1 MDAKG
6 SPFLTS
12 PFAQD
17 IYRMESFYLKLFL
30 GGLLLALL
38 LGVYS
43 FVVYFFRLAF
53 LGIAVSHAVLAG
65 LALGIFF
72 HIDPTLS
79 ALLFSLLVGWLIAFL
94 KRKTGLTEDAS
105 IGIVLALSMAAGVIL
120 IYLSGYQG
128 NLLSYLFGSILTLS
142 WTDIGALFVLFLLTV
157 FFFSKNLEK
166 ILFLCFDE
174 ETAYSSG
181 IRTGLLY
188 YTLVGFLS
196 LLITYTAKLVGIIL
210 THAMLVLPAASAYQL
225 VWHYKGVFLLSGIF
239 SLISTFGGMFL
250 AYIFDLPAGP
260 TIILTGGLLFFI
272 ASLLGRIK
280 KKLRSPLRGDSR

>member
-1 MDAKG
+1 MT
-6 SPFLTS
+6 F

-17 IYRMESFYLKLFL
+17 IYKMESFYLKLIL

-38 LGVYS
+38 LAVYS

-65 LALGIFF
+65 LALGIYFK
-72 HIDPTLS
+72 IDPTLS

-128 NLLSYLFGSILTLS
+128 NLLSYLFGSILTIS
-142 WTDIGALFVLFLLTV
+142 WTDIGALFILLILTAV
-157 FFFSKNLEK
+157 FFSKNLEK

-181 IRTGLLY
+181 IRTSLLY

-210 THAMLVLPAASAYQL
+210 THAMLVLPAAAAYQI
-225 VWHYKGVFLLSGIF
+225 VWHYKGLFLLSGLF
-239 SLISTFGGMFL
+239 STLSTFGGIAL
-250 AYIFDLPAGP
+250 AYFWDLPAGP
-260 TIILTGGLLFFI
+260 TIILVGGFLFFL
-272 ASLLGRIK
+272 ASLIGKIKVKLGR
-280 KKLRSPLRGDSR
+280 KLREGNR